1 MLQWI
6 KLILVVSLAATPFA
20 SVAQDLPSPEGLW
33 EVDSEDS
40 RYEVELCGE
49 DNDHLCGTLV
59 WLGDGADNEDNR
71 PYLNTMIVDHA
82 VPVDENEWEGT
93 LELFG
98 HSANGTIEQIDAN
111 TIELV
116 GCTLLIVCRSYRL
129 HRIS

>member
-1 MLQWI
+1 MRQ
-6 KLILVVSLAATPFA
+6 LIGFVLSLSLAAAPFV
-20 SVAQDLPSPEGLW
+20 SIAQELPSPEGLW

-59 WLGDGADNEDNR
+59 WLGDSADNEDNR

-82 VPVDENEWEGT
+82 APVDENEWEGT

-98 HSANGTIEQIDAN
+98 HSAKGTIEQIDAN

-116 GCTLLIVCRSYRL
+116 GCTLLVVCRSYRL
-129 HRIS
+129 NRVS